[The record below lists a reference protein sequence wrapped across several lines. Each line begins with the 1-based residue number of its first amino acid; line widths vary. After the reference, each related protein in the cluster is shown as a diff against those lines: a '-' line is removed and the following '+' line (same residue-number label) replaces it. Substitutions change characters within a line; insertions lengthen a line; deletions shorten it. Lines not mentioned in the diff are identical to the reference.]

1 MYSSYNS
8 LYTSFLYHS
17 GVKGMKWGIRRKA
30 AKETRH
36 LKTKNG
42 LNVDLVRKDPSI
54 IARALGKISP
64 KNQET
69 TVLLWIQHKSWK
81 EDCWRFAT

>member
-17 GVKGMKWGIRRKA
+17 DVKGMKWGIRRKA

-42 LNVDLVRKDPSI
+42 LDVDSLIMDT
-54 IARALGKISP
+54 A
-64 KNQET
+64 
-69 TVLLWIQHKSWK
+69 
-81 EDCWRFAT
+81 

>member
-17 GVKGMKWGIRRKA
+17 GVKGMKLGIRRKA

-42 LNVDLVRKDPSI
+42 LDVDLVRKDPSI
-54 IARALGKISP
+54 IARAL
-64 KNQET
+64 
-69 TVLLWIQHKSWK
+69 
-81 EDCWRFAT
+81 

>member
-30 AKETRH
+30 KGRSVVNAAAR
-36 LKTKNG
+36 
-42 LNVDLVRKDPSI
+42 VYVRKALIGAAAGMAMSI
-54 IARALGKISP
+54 GYNKVMGNI
-64 KNQET
+64 
-69 TVLLWIQHKSWK
+69 
-81 EDCWRFAT
+81 

>member
-17 GVKGMKWGIRRKA
+17 GIKGMKWGILRKA

-42 LNVDLVRKDPSI
+42 LDVDLVRKLVI
-54 IARALGKISP
+54 CNLTKLAL
-64 KNQET
+64 KN
-69 TVLLWIQHKSWK
+69 
-81 EDCWRFAT
+81 

>member
-42 LNVDLVRKDPSI
+42 LDVDLVRKDPSI
-54 IARALGKISP
+54 IARALIGAAAGAVMSIGYNKVMGNI
-64 KNQET
+64 
-69 TVLLWIQHKSWK
+69 
-81 EDCWRFAT
+81 

>member
-36 LKTKNG
+36 IYEKIGFKKNKRISNEDDVWSGLTSMTYKYKNG
-42 LNVDLVRKDPSI
+42 
-54 IARALGKISP
+54 GK
-64 KNQET
+64 
-69 TVLLWIQHKSWK
+69 H
-81 EDCWRFAT
+81 